1 MTNENNNLI
10 ILSIMVAKKF
20 LDITETQINSVFFS
34 QIHGEAH
41 HEFNK
46 WAPFTMNVKWVS
58 IILRTLVT
66 PKNCSYQPT

>member
-34 QIHGEAH
+34 QIHGEVH

-46 WAPFTMNVKWVS
+46 WTPLTMNVKWVS

-66 PKNCSYQPT
+66 PKNCS